1 MDGRQ
6 DPARRRRAA
15 VRIRGRRMEFLIWA
29 GAAISVA
36 GLAGL
41 VWCIIYVMRLR
52 KLGLDDQT
60 MRARMQRAVL
70 INFAALAVSTIG
82 LMMVIAGIF
91 LT

>member
-1 MDGRQ
+1 
-6 DPARRRRAA
+6 
-15 VRIRGRRMEFLIWA
+15 MELLIWG
-29 GAAISVA
+29 GALISVI

-52 KLGLDDQT
+52 KQALDDDT

-91 LT
+91 LS